1 MNIVVLDTETTGFEP
16 GDVVELAYVRKD
28 WSYYTSLVKPTCP
41 IEIQAMA
48 SHHITEEMVVPYPT
62 LEQQLSAIDLRDAEY
77 IVAHNAA
84 FDRKF
89 LPQLVVKR
97 WICTWRCALHLWK
110 DAPSHSNQALRY
122 WLKLDVGDLPAEA
135 GSTSHRALYDAWVTK
150 KLFER
155 EIDEVIATCMAHDGP
170 DTTREQAVE
179 LMYKMTGE
187 PVILNKVRFGKH
199 EGKLWSEVERGYL
212 SWILKQ
218 SNFDE
223 DTMHTARFWL
233 NNDRPALL

>member
-1 MNIVVLDTETTGFEP
+1 
-16 GDVVELAYVRKD
+16 
-28 WSYYTSLVKPTCP
+28 
-41 IEIQAMA
+41 
-48 SHHITEEMVVPYPT
+48 
-62 LEQQLSAIDLRDAEY
+62 
-77 IVAHNAA
+77 
-84 FDRKF
+84 
-89 LPQLVVKR
+89 
-97 WICTWRCALHLWK
+97 
-110 DAPSHSNQALRY
+110 
-122 WLKLDVGDLPAEA
+122 
-135 GSTSHRALYDAWVTK
+135 VTK